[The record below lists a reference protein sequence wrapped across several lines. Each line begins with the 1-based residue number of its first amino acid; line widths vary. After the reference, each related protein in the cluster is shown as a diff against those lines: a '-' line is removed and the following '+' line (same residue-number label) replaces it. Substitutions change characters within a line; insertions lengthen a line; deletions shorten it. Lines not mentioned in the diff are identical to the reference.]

1 MIPVLHVIT
10 TIERGGAEK
19 QLVTLVRAQIA
30 SGRKVSVV
38 FLKGQPE
45 LKVDLL
51 NAGIFKIYD
60 FSKFGV
66 LKQIFELFRI
76 NLKESNLVHAHLPR
90 AELFAAISKAR
101 NKLIVSR
108 HNSERFFPKAP
119 PMLSILLSRLVVSN
133 SSGVIAISI
142 AVRDFL
148 IDSKEVKKSDEVQ
161 LVYYGFEPSVRS
173 NFPSISGV
181 EEIVVG
187 TVSRLTSQKDIPTLL
202 RAFQGYS
209 ENRDNVFL
217 EIIGDGELKIELMQ
231 LASELKLN
239 HKVRWIGR
247 VNSPEKYIASW
258 KCFLLSSKYEGFG
271 LVLLEAMQQNVPI
284 IACNNSAIP
293 EVLGNDYIGLVKTGD
308 HNSFSEKLTS
318 FENKNL
324 HELAIKQLAKRL
336 RNFQPGLMLEKMDR
350 IYESVQ

>member
-45 LKVDLL
+45 LEVDLL

-60 FSKFGV
+60 LSKFGV

-76 NLKESNLVHAHLPR
+76 NLNESNLIHAHLPR
-90 AELFAAISKAR
+90 AELFAAIAKAR

-119 PMLSILLSRLVVSN
+119 PMLSMLLSRLVVSN
-133 SSGVIAISI
+133 ASRVIAISI

-148 IDSKEVKKSDEVQ
+148 IDSKEVKKIDEVQ
-161 LVYYGFEPSVRS
+161 VVYYGFEPTIRS
-173 NFPSISGV
+173 NFPSITDAG
-181 EEIVVG
+181 EIKVG

-202 RAFQGYS
+202 KAFQSYS

-217 EIIGDGELKIELMQ
+217 EIIGDGVLKMELMQ

-239 HKVRWIGR
+239 DKVRWVGR
-247 VNSPEKYIASW
+247 VSSPEMYIAGW

-293 EVLGNDYIGLVKTGD
+293 EVLGNDYIGLVTTGD
-308 HNSFSEKLTS
+308 YNGFSEKLTS

-324 HELAIKQLAKRL
+324 RDLAIRQLEKRL
-336 RNFQPGLMLEKMDR
+336 SYFQPELMLENMDR
-350 IYESVQ
+350 IYESAY